1 MNTMPV
7 NQVVDHLTEAGP
19 LTPERFSQKLG
30 VALTPGEVNPYWK
43 FYTFELPAGPF
54 ARGELR
60 VNTDGDAALLSLEPR
75 DPPGLTAANVDRA
88 ALGPRTGM
96 RPNPRIPPEGIETE
110 YFQHGQV
117 EVATQWWRTSRK
129 LRSLIL
135 TWAPPESAAAA
146 PAAAPSTAAPSPN

>member
-1 MNTMPV
+1 MNSMPV

-30 VALTPGEVNPYWK
+30 VALASGEVNPYWN
-43 FYTFELPAGPF
+43 FFTFELPAGPF

-60 VNTDGDAALLSLEPR
+60 LNTDGNAALLSLVPR
-75 DPPGLTAANVDRA
+75 DPPGLTVANVDRA

-96 RPNPRIPPEGIETE
+96 RPNPSIPPEGIETE
-110 YFQHGQV
+110 YFQRGNV

-129 LRSLIL
+129 LRSLVL
-135 TWAPPESAAAA
+135 KWAPPASAAA
-146 PAAAPSTAAPSPN
+146 PTTGTPSPN